1 MPAQAALEPA
11 LVQIAAGRPAWS
23 AAVDVREFPDEY
35 LVLVDLPGADPD
47 SIDVHTDGEVLT
59 VAATRRDP
67 AGDGALIV
75 RLERPAGRVRRSLR
89 LPGRCD
95 PARISRSLRNGVLEI
110 RAPKAAS

>member
-1 MPAQAALEPA
+1 MPAQVALEPA
-11 LVQIAAGRPAWS
+11 LVHIAAGRPAWS

-47 SIDVHTDGEVLT
+47 SIEVDANGDVLT
-59 VAATRRDP
+59 VAAARRDP

-75 RLERPAGRVRRSLR
+75 RLERPAGRFRRSLR

-95 PARISRSLRNGVLEI
+95 PATIRRSLRNGVLEI
-110 RAPKAAS
+110 RAPKAPG